1 MENEAKNN
9 EEQLEEENAE
19 ESADNGSNEG
29 SADDVAGSQTSD
41 KTFTQADVS
50 RMMTKEKKQ
59 GRNSAYNE
67 LGISPDDKET
77 IAMVKAFVAA
87 KSSDNEEVDSEELQ
101 EAKQRALVAEAKAE
115 AMMQGVQTKYVDDL
129 VTLALSGLEEDG
141 DLKTVIGEFKTK
153 YPVWFESPDEDDE
166 KKKAGKGTGSS
177 ISNSKNEKKQEGG
190 IGARLAAQRK
200 SSAKKSS
207 YWGKND

>member
-19 ESADNGSNEG
+19 ESVDNGSNEAG
-29 SADDVAGSQTSD
+29 ADDVAGSQTSD
-41 KTFTQADVS
+41 KTFTQADVT

-59 GRNSAYNE
+59 GRNSVYNE

-87 KSSDNEEVDSEELQ
+87 KSGDNEEVDSEELQ
-101 EAKQRALVAEAKAE
+101 EARQRALVAEAKAE

-153 YPVWFESPDEDDE
+153 YPVWFESSEEDDD